1 MSAVQLVLLTIANL
15 ANPISINDK
24 THGIR
29 YKYTHY
35 SFFTFVYLIGVHAYR
50 KRVHPRLCHITFF
63 LSGHF
68 GSANGA
74 AAKSELDA

>member
-1 MSAVQLVLLTIANL
+1 MGRFIFFDNVAKSGMSAVQLVLLTIANL

-35 SFFTFVYLIGVHAYR
+35 SFLPLYV
-50 KRVHPRLCHITFF
+50 
-63 LSGHF
+63 
-68 GSANGA
+68 
-74 AAKSELDA
+74 

>member
-1 MSAVQLVLLTIANL
+1 MRRLYHQISARGVQFSIVEKFDNVAKSGMSAVQLVLLTIANL

-35 SFFTFVYLIGVHAYR
+35 SFLPLYV
-50 KRVHPRLCHITFF
+50 
-63 LSGHF
+63 
-68 GSANGA
+68 
-74 AAKSELDA
+74 

>member
-1 MSAVQLVLLTIANL
+1 MLFLDFWRDPLKKRDNLKGNVAKSGMSAVQLVLLTIANL

-35 SFFTFVYLIGVHAYR
+35 SFLPLYV
-50 KRVHPRLCHITFF
+50 
-63 LSGHF
+63 
-68 GSANGA
+68 
-74 AAKSELDA
+74 

>member
-1 MSAVQLVLLTIANL
+1 MPVSFAHTREIVEESELNVYGKVYFFLDNVAKSGMSAVQLVLLTIANL

-35 SFFTFVYLIGVHAYR
+35 SFLPLYI
-50 KRVHPRLCHITFF
+50 
-63 LSGHF
+63 
-68 GSANGA
+68 
-74 AAKSELDA
+74 

>member
-1 MSAVQLVLLTIANL
+1 MLHFASQVYTKVKNEIMFFNRSSHKVFFFCNVAKSGMSAVQLVLLTIANL

-35 SFFTFVYLIGVHAYR
+35 SFLPLYI
-50 KRVHPRLCHITFF
+50 
-63 LSGHF
+63 
-68 GSANGA
+68 
-74 AAKSELDA
+74 

>member
-1 MSAVQLVLLTIANL
+1 MLHFASQVYTKVKNEIMFFNRSSHKVFFLGGDNVAKSGMSAVQLVLLTIANL

-35 SFFTFVYLIGVHAYR
+35 SFSPLYI
-50 KRVHPRLCHITFF
+50 
-63 LSGHF
+63 
-68 GSANGA
+68 
-74 AAKSELDA
+74 